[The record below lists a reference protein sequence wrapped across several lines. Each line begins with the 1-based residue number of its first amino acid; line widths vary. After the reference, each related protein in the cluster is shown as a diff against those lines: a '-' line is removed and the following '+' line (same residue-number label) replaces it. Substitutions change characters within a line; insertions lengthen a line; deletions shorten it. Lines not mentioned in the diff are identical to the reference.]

1 MRQLSKAARVLV
13 SMLRHQSKLLLELNC
28 DLLQTLPRTPNPM
41 DAGCRTFS
49 QFLMTLFA
57 SFRLILDFDFT

>member
-1 MRQLSKAARVLV
+1 MWQLSKAARVLV

-41 DAGCRTFS
+41 DAGCRT
-49 QFLMTLFA
+49 LMTPFA
-57 SFRLILDFDFT
+57 GFLLIFDINFT